1 MSSVSYL
8 FVGQQFDRSSFS
20 TGATMLV
27 EPNAFST
34 RSRTNSVRPP
44 NSGGASVRNLAT
56 TLFMGLALLVP
67 AASAHAQDVA
77 AFPNRTIRI
86 IVPYPPGGS
95 TDTGARV
102 LAGDLSERLRQPVI
116 IENRGGAAGS
126 VGTELVARSTPDG
139 YTMLFHTSVITTDPT
154 LKKNLSYD
162 VMRDLIPVTIA
173 ASGPYLLVINPS
185 LPVTNVAELIAYA
198 KANPGKLNYGSAG
211 LGSSGHMIGEWFKMS
226 AGIDMVHVPYRGGAP
241 SIVGLM
247 SNDVQLVFDVIPTSK
262 ELAESGKLRALA
274 VTSAERAAVMPSTPT
289 MIESGVKDFAP
300 VFWLGA
306 FLPAGTPQ
314 PIVEKLHRAFAE
326 ALASP
331 AVRARLDVAGLRV
344 EAISPAESAKVV
356 ADDIVRWRKLIEDAK
371 INVE

>member
-1 MSSVSYL
+1 
-8 FVGQQFDRSSFS
+8 
-20 TGATMLV
+20 
-27 EPNAFST
+27 
-34 RSRTNSVRPP
+34 VRH
-44 NSGGASVRNLAT
+44 LAT
-56 TLFMGLALLVP
+56 TLFMGLALLMP
-67 AASAHAQDVA
+67 AASAHAQDA

-86 IVPYPPGGS
+86 VVPYPPGGS
-95 TDTGARV
+95 TDTGARA
-102 LAGDLSERLRQPVI
+102 LAGDLSERLHQPVI

-126 VGTELVARSTPDG
+126 VGTELVARAAPDG
-139 YTMLFHTSVITTDPT
+139 YTILFHTSVITTDPT

-162 VMRDLIPVTIA
+162 VMRDLTPLTIA
-173 ASGPYLLVINPS
+173 ASGPYLLVVNPS
-185 LPVTNVAELIAYA
+185 LPVKNVAELIAYA

-211 LGSSGHMIGEWFKMS
+211 LGSSGHMIGEWFKMA

-274 VTSAERAAVMPSTPT
+274 VTSAERTPVMPDMPT

-300 VFWLGA
+300 VYWLGA
-306 FLPAGTPQ
+306 FLPTGTPQ
-314 PIVEKLHRAFAE
+314 PIVEKLYRAFAE

-331 AVRARLDVAGLRV
+331 AVRARLDIAGLRV
-344 EAISPAESAKVV
+344 EATSPAQSAKVV

-371 INVE
+371 IKVE